1 MPEISFDNAVLEQLD
16 TSSAYVVIDDIGWS
30 DVGAWE
36 ALKEALEERREDNI
50 TKGEV
55 LLEDS
60 QDSLVYNYEA
70 GKLIVGI
77 DLEDYLVVNT
87 DDVLLVGKKTSVP
100 KIKKVLQRFEGTDH
114 EKLT

>member
-16 TSSAYVVIDDIGWS
+16 TSSAYVVVDDIGWS

-36 ALKEALEERREDNI
+36 ALKEALEEKREDNI

-55 LLEDS
+55 FLEGS
-60 QDSLVYNYEA
+60 QDTLVYNYERK
-70 GKLIVGI
+70 KLIVGI
-77 DLEDYLVVNT
+77 DLKDFIVINT
-87 DDVLLVGKKTSVP
+87 DDVLLVGKKSSVS
-100 KIKKVLQRFEGTDH
+100 KIKKVLQSFEGTVH